1 MYLIGQ
7 NIKLQWGKKQ
17 QQSSLIG
24 HITITNRLSRN
35 FPLSHL
41 SINCKKW
48 LSSVLC
54 AREPLWMC
62 VCLRV
67 VVWGRSG
74 QRLRLTQKSE
84 RKKGKANWYTPL
96 NSGRR
101 KRIGV
106 FMNRISKQQDNQA
119 RRKPR
124 LLPPVKT
131 DTRHRFPAPE
141 IVPLRSGL
149 SFYVI

>member
-54 AREPLWMC
+54 ARESPFEC
-62 VCLRV
+62 VCV
-67 VVWGRSG
+67 CVWLCEGEVGKGSAS
-74 QRLRLTQKSE
+74 L
-84 RKKGKANWYTPL
+84 KKAREK
-96 NSGRR
+96 
-101 KRIGV
+101 KE
-106 FMNRISKQQDNQA
+106 KQ
-119 RRKPR
+119 
-124 LLPPVKT
+124 T
-131 DTRHRFPAPE
+131 DTH
-141 IVPLRSGL
+141 L
-149 SFYVI
+149 SILAGGKE